1 MNLSEEVD
9 NLKLHR
15 VKLEGDLSEALK
27 RAEECDKLRDAL
39 TSKTAL
45 LDKIAQSSEG
55 VSESGLAAANQYF
68 KEQEAKLNEEL
79 TGVKQAK
86 FELEKALRE
95 MTAERDNLQTNIE
108 EQSKNIEQLKEK
120 CSNLETVVKESRISD
135 KRSKNDMN
143 SRLIGPSLP
152 PWLLEEKK
160 PDPNEIEKL
169 NNTDPAT
176 LRTRVIDL
184 EGKVHELKQLVTYRE
199 DVILRIYQEIQ
210 KKSSKLE
217 ASEVERSSLSV
228 QVGILKKEL
237 SSLRGS
243 GRRSEGGYP
252 PEIEIEI
259 ERLRG
264 KRDREYQ
271 RRKRAEA
278 EMDEMEAE
286 LNEMKEKV
294 KKMEDELAE
303 IANAPKPVIHAGDPA
318 DKARIAELQTVVNQL
333 RLDNESKRSEL
344 FDLRS
349 RFEEKSAV
357 LESFSNDVK
366 AKERQIADLS
376 TELAN
381 KTSQLELSNKELES
395 VRLRAIRG
403 GVETERWE
411 MDLNSV
417 RTSNRFLS
425 QQTNELRLRL
435 TTTEEQLKEAQKRL
449 SVLRNGGVLG
459 ETAALNGHLDSEL
472 AKEVA
477 DLKSQLE
484 SAKETIAKLEAA
496 NLEASELK
504 SEYEAL
510 SKQFKSFK
518 QSISTN
524 NSTDSKRVS
533 QLLSDLKKE
542 QESSAALAERCSHL
556 TKQLTELENTLN
568 ETRQLLN
575 ESVSENRRVDLEHA
589 GAQDPPISPPS
600 KRPRRS
606 TRSSS
611 NPSSQDCTSCSEL
624 KRQVDSLKS
633 DLAEANTKIES
644 SFSEFQELRTKLS
657 TASEEACK
665 LRLEI
670 TSLHEKMAAGNISL
684 KKLRH
689 TAYAFLE
696 DTSDPVLGCIPR
708 QNVVLVPTAKISFWD
723 RMQIALGI
731 LGKPVDKGK
740 GHLVGVDKMGN
751 RYFEEEPDKESLVPH
766 RANKPK
772 RYYLLPGQ
780 VSPEDSWIQMNAEL
794 PRLPSEWDSW
804 LRHRRSD
811 PPTEEELARNAAA
824 AEMRA
829 IKGREFEEK
838 FREELRQRAAKA
850 GEDLSFKSFSPSK
863 DSAPKSSSQNK
874 DGVPFPHHP
883 GLEVGPGEHR

>member
-1 MNLSEEVD
+1 MGIMSEAQEVAEINYEEQYRILSEENKKLSIDIASLQLSNRSLVNQNRDEKKKVMDCRLQISDLESRLKSLDSLKLELSETQLQAERLRQTLDANENKLHITERRATEAEGLVKVKDSIIDKQRKFSKELEENVMNLSGEVD

-15 VKLEGDLSEALK
+15 AKLEGDLSEALE
-27 RAEECDKLRDAL
+27 RAEECDKLRHAL
-39 TSKTAL
+39 ASKTAL

-55 VSESGLAAANQYF
+55 VSESSLAAANEYF

-79 TGVKQAK
+79 AGVKQTK
-86 FELEKALRE
+86 FQLEKALRE
-95 MTAERDNLQTNIE
+95 MTAERDNLQANVE

-143 SRLIGPSLP
+143 SRLIGPALP

-318 DKARIAELQTVVNQL
+318 DKTRIAELQTVVNQL

-349 RFEEKSAV
+349 RFEEKSAA

-376 TELAN
+376 TEVAN
-381 KTSQLELSNKELES
+381 KTSQLELTNKELES

-459 ETAALNGHLDSEL
+459 ETAALNGYLDTES

-484 SAKETIAKLEAA
+484 SAKETITKLEGA
-496 NLEASELK
+496 NLQAIKLK
-504 SEYEAL
+504 TEYEAL
-510 SKQFKSFK
+510 SKQFKTFK

-524 NSTDSKRVS
+524 NSTDSKRIS

-542 QESSAALAERCSHL
+542 QESSAAFAERCSHL
-556 TKQLTELENTLN
+556 TKQLTELEITLN
-568 ETRQLLN
+568 ETRQRLN
-575 ESVSENRRVDLEHA
+575 ESVTENRRVDLEQA

-600 KRPRRS
+600 KRARRS

-611 NPSSQDCTSCSEL
+611 NSASQDCTSCSEL

-633 DLAEANTKIES
+633 DLAKANTKIES

-696 DTSDPVLGCIPR
+696 DTSDPVLGEQLR
-708 QNVVLVPTAKISFWD
+708 QQLT
-723 RMQIALGI
+723 
-731 LGKPVDKGK
+731 
-740 GHLVGVDKMGN
+740 
-751 RYFEEEPDKESLVPH
+751 
-766 RANKPK
+766 
-772 RYYLLPGQ
+772 
-780 VSPEDSWIQMNAEL
+780 
-794 PRLPSEWDSW
+794 
-804 LRHRRSD
+804 
-811 PPTEEELARNAAA
+811 A
-824 AEMRA
+824 AE
-829 IKGREFEEK
+829 
-838 FREELRQRAAKA
+838 
-850 GEDLSFKSFSPSK
+850 
-863 DSAPKSSSQNK
+863 
-874 DGVPFPHHP
+874 
-883 GLEVGPGEHR
+883 